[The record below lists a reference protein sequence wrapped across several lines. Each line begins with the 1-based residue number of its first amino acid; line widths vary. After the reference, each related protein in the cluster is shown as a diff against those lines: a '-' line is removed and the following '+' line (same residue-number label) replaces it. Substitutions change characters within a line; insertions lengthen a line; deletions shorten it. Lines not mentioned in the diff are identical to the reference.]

1 MEKTGKQ
8 NKLKKLDSKYLSM
21 LKISSSS
28 KKTIWRTEYRDTFNL
43 KSVKKKTEKQNNLE
57 NLDLNLHE
65 NLENKRKHLEDDPD
79 MEQNTEKDL
88 IYKTKP
94 KNTLIKKPQNGLIP
108 KNGIQEEIFNKSR
121 NLPI

>member
-1 MEKTGKQ
+1 M
-8 NKLKKLDSKYLSM
+8 
-21 LKISSSS
+21 
-28 KKTIWRTEYRDTFNL
+28 
-43 KSVKKKTEKQNNLE
+43 KKTEKQNDLE
-57 NLDLNLHE
+57 NLDLIQIFNLHE